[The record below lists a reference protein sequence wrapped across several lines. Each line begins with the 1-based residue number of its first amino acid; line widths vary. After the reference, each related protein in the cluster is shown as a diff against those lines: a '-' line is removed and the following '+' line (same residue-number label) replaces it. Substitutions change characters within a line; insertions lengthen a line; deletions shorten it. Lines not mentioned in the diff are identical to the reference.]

1 MKPIFQRL
9 HTILQIGV
17 DVAAERSKC
26 VVVKVLWKGEN
37 IFWGSAWNETNILIS
52 HLETLQT
59 NVAVMGEGTEL
70 LQQSDR

>member
-1 MKPIFQRL
+1 MKAIFQRL
-9 HTILQIGV
+9 RTTLQIGG

-26 VVVKVLWKGEN
+26 VVVRVLSKGEN